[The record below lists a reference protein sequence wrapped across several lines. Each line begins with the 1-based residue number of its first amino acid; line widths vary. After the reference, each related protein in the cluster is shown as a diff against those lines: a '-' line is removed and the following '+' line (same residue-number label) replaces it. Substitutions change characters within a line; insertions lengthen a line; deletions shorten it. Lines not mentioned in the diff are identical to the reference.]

1 MVADD
6 HSAGN
11 KRYDEWAPTRPPTRR
26 EGNGGAAAAGGRV
39 GGGRGGGGGCERGVR
54 GGSWMTGG
62 GSVVMATHR
71 SAAATR
77 IESSRGHIA
86 PRRAAPHHTTPHH
99 TADTCACGSRV
110 RDGERKKRTEGM
122 GDGRGVRKREKLGS
136 AHVGIVTRL
145 PRFDPRG
152 KAKSNERRRHG
163 GGRGVPPWGRG

>member
-39 GGGRGGGGGCERGVR
+39 GGGRGGGGCERGVR

-86 PRRAAPHHTTPHH
+86 PRRAAPHYTTPHRGYVRVWL
-99 TADTCACGSRV
+99 ACTR
-110 RDGERKKRTEGM
+110 REKERK
-122 GDGRGVRKREKLGS
+122 GRRE
-136 AHVGIVTRL
+136 
-145 PRFDPRG
+145 
-152 KAKSNERRRHG
+152 
-163 GGRGVPPWGRG
+163 

>member
-6 HSAGN
+6 HSARN
-11 KRYDEWAPTRPPTRR
+11 KRHDEWAPTRPPTRR

-39 GGGRGGGGGCERGVR
+39 GEGRGGGGCERGVR

-86 PRRAAPHHTTPHH
+86 PHRTTSHH
-99 TADTCACGSRV
+99 TANTCACGSRA
-110 RDGERKKRTEGM
+110 RETERERETE
-122 GDGRGVRKREKLGS
+122 
-136 AHVGIVTRL
+136 
-145 PRFDPRG
+145 
-152 KAKSNERRRHG
+152 
-163 GGRGVPPWGRG
+163 

>member
-6 HSAGN
+6 HGAGN
-11 KRYDEWAPTRPPTRR
+11 KRHDEWAPTRPSTQLGRVTAV
-26 EGNGGAAAAGGRV
+26 AAAAGGRV
-39 GGGRGGGGGCERGVR
+39 GGGRGGGGRERGVR

-99 TADTCACGSRV
+99 TTLHHATHRGYVRVWLACT
-110 RDGERKKRTEGM
+110 K
-122 GDGRGVRKREKLGS
+122 
-136 AHVGIVTRL
+136 
-145 PRFDPRG
+145 PR
-152 KAKSNERRRHG
+152 
-163 GGRGVPPWGRG
+163 

>member
-11 KRYDEWAPTRPPTRR
+11 KRHDEWAPTHPPTRR
-26 EGNGGAAAAGGRV
+26 EGNGGAAVAGGSV
-39 GGGRGGGGGCERGVR
+39 GGGSGGEGGCERGVR

-86 PRRAAPHHTTPHH
+86 PHHTTPHH
-99 TADTCACGSRV
+99 TIPHHAADMCACGSRV
-110 RDGERKKRTEGM
+110 RDGERKKETERTESEREQGM
-122 GDGRGVRKREKLGS
+122 SGGEKKRKAWLYSRWHCYS
-136 AHVGIVTRL
+136 VTSL
-145 PRFDPRG
+145 
-152 KAKSNERRRHG
+152 
-163 GGRGVPPWGRG
+163 

>member
-6 HSAGN
+6 HGAGN

-26 EGNGGAAAAGGRV
+26 EGAAAAGGRV
-39 GGGRGGGGGCERGVR
+39 GGGRGGGGRERGVR

-86 PRRAAPHHTTPHH
+86 PRRTTLHHTTLHH
-99 TADTCACGSRV
+99 TTHRGYVRVWLACT
-110 RDGERKKRTEGM
+110 RDGERSKETGRTRDQRGREGE
-122 GDGRGVRKREKLGS
+122 REENPGFTR
-136 AHVGIVTRL
+136 VGIVTRL

-152 KAKSNERRRHG
+152 KAKSNERRW
-163 GGRGVPPWGRG
+163 RGVPPRGLGG